1 MPGRALE
8 KKPKI
13 LYIEDNRENRMLVRA
28 VLEAAGYTLVE
39 AEDGLAGLEAA
50 IREEPALILLDIN
63 LPGVDGYEIVAIL
76 KSFPNLAS
84 TPVIAVTAYAMQGDR
99 QRTLVA
105 GCDGY
110 IQKPINVDVFPRQVA
125 EFLGGKRE
133 RVEGREEGVYL
144 RELNQRLVYRLLN
157 QVEELKRLNQHFVRR
172 ASQLADLHHAVQ
184 DITSEPGV
192 AEMLERLLRGLAQA
206 IGTTSLR
213 VELADP
219 PGVRVVVR
227 GEAGDQPRSVLAGAG
242 VEPADE
248 WAEVEWTLPLTV
260 RGRELGVMVARH
272 VMPPGAKADEEQLLK
287 IVADQVAIAVE
298 NARLYERVMRRAAAQ
313 ESLVEAG
320 RLLTGTLQVSEVLQ
334 RLSELV
340 RTRLSADVV
349 RILIAEDTPGNFRLE
364 AQAGTTRT
372 PKQSTQHAADDDE
385 GLVGWIVKHR
395 SALALSDVR
404 SRPGLKYLE
413 WLRSEGFVSFLG
425 LPLFLE
431 NQLVG
436 ILTVW
441 YRESHSFAPDE
452 VALGEALATS
462 ATAAIRNARLY
473 GETQERLRDTETL
486 RAVSQDTSS
495 TLELTEVLR
504 RTTRAM
510 VRALGADTGGAWLQ
524 SPGKDRFVPIV
535 GYHVPKDVLQTFA
548 STEIVMTD
556 LMLDEW
562 RRIEKPIYSS
572 DSETDARFTHPI
584 TRLLP
589 HKSLLVQPMRWKGET
604 IGGFAIAW
612 LKDPHRFT
620 TDELRLAEGIALQ
633 AAVAAE
639 NSRLY
644 EGVKAQM
651 AELKRTQAQL
661 IQSTK
666 LAAIGELAANIAH
679 EINNPLTSVLGFAS
693 YLAERVV
700 PGEQQILAL
709 LADRETLLRFLT
721 SMREELEL
729 IQEEAGRARD
739 IVRDLLHFSRQRE
752 FVPQMTDLNV
762 VLEQTLAMVRRQGA
776 LDAIT
781 LVEEYFPGLT
791 PVEVDVPRIKQVFLN
806 LINNAVYVM
815 KEGGTLTIR
824 SSVAGDTVQIE
835 VIDTGTG
842 IPPEHLDR
850 IFEPF
855 FTTKPDVSGTGL
867 GLSVSLG
874 IVQSHGGTIEVKSEL
889 GRGSTF
895 IVKLPAK
902 PGATVVASDE

>member
-1 MPGRALE
+1 MPGRVLD
-8 KKPKI
+8 KKAKI
-13 LYIEDNRENRMLVRA
+13 LYIEDNRDNRMLVRA

-39 AEDGLAGLEAA
+39 AEDGLAGIEAA

-84 TPVIAVTAYAMQGDR
+84 TPVIAVNAYAMQGDR

-110 IQKPINVDVFPRQVA
+110 IQKPINVDMFPRQVA

-133 RVEGREEGVYL
+133 RVEGCEEGVYL

-184 DITSEPGV
+184 GITSELGV
-192 AEMLERLLRGLAQA
+192 AEMLERLLLAVAQA

-213 VELADP
+213 VELTDP
-219 PGVRVVVR
+219 PGVQVVAR
-227 GEAGDQPRSVLAGAG
+227 GDTGDQPRSVLAGA
-242 VEPADE
+242 
-248 WAEVEWTLPLTV
+248 
-260 RGRELGVMVARH
+260 RLG
-272 VMPPGAKADEEQLLK
+272 
-287 IVADQVAIAVE
+287 
-298 NARLYERVMRRAAAQ
+298 
-313 ESLVEAG
+313 
-320 RLLTGTLQVSEVLQ
+320 
-334 RLSELV
+334 
-340 RTRLSADVV
+340 ADVV
-349 RILIAEDTPGNFRLE
+349 RILIAEDAPGHFRLE

-372 PKQSTQHAADDDE
+372 PKLSAQHAADDDD

-395 SALALSDVR
+395 AALALSDVLP
-404 SRPGLKYLE
+404 RPGVGYRD

-441 YRESHSFAPDE
+441 YREPHTFAPDE

-473 GETQERLRDTETL
+473 EETQERLRHTETL
-486 RAVSQDTSS
+486 LAVSYDTSS
-495 TLELTEVLR
+495 TLELAEVLR
-504 RTTRAM
+504 RTTRAL
-510 VRALGADTGGAWLQ
+510 VRALGADTGGAWLV
-524 SPGKDRFVPIV
+524 SAGKDRFVPIV
-535 GYHVPKDVLQTFA
+535 GYHVPKEALQTFA

-556 LMLDEW
+556 LMVKEW
-562 RRIEKPIYSS
+562 GKYDRAVYSS
-572 DSETDARFTHPI
+572 DSAADARFAHPI

-589 HKSLLVQPMRWKGET
+589 HRSLLIQPMRWKGET

-612 LKDPHRFT
+612 LKDHHRFT
-620 TDELRLAEGIALQ
+620 TDELRLAEVIALQ
-633 AAVAAE
+633 AAMAAE

-644 EGVKAQM
+644 EGVKQQM

-693 YLAERVV
+693 YLAERIP
-700 PGEQQILAL
+700 PGEP
-709 LADRETLLRFLT
+709 
-721 SMREELEL
+721 MREELDL

-752 FVPQMTDLNV
+752 FVPQLTDLNV
-762 VLEQTLAMVRRQGA
+762 VLEQTLTMVRRQ
-776 LDAIT
+776 
-781 LVEEYFPGLT
+781 
-791 PVEVDVPRIKQVFLN
+791 
-806 LINNAVYVM
+806 
-815 KEGGTLTIR
+815 
-824 SSVAGDTVQIE
+824 
-835 VIDTGTG
+835 
-842 IPPEHLDR
+842 
-850 IFEPF
+850 
-855 FTTKPDVSGTGL
+855 VS
-867 GLSVSLG
+867 
-874 IVQSHGGTIEVKSEL
+874 
-889 GRGSTF
+889 
-895 IVKLPAK
+895 PA
-902 PGATVVASDE
+902 

>member
-1 MPGRALE
+1 MPARTLE

-28 VLEAAGYTLVE
+28 VLEASGYTIVE
-39 AEDGLAGLEAA
+39 AEDGLAGIEAA

-76 KSFPNLAS
+76 KSFPNLAA

-110 IQKPINVDVFPRQVA
+110 IQKPINVDAFPGEVA

-172 ASQLADLHHAVQ
+172 ASQLADLHRAVQ
-184 DITSEPGV
+184 DITSELGLAP
-192 AEMLERLLRGLAQA
+192 MLERLLNALAQA

-213 VELADP
+213 VDLSDP
-219 PGVRVVVR
+219 PGVSVVV
-227 GEAGDQPRSVLAGAG
+227 AGATSGQPRSVLSGAG

-248 WAEVEWTLPLTV
+248 WTDVEWRMPLTV
-260 RGRELGVMVARH
+260 RDRQLGVMVARH
-272 VMPPGAKADEEQLLK
+272 VLPPGAKTDEEQLLK

-298 NARLYERVMRRAAAQ
+298 NSRLYEGVMRRAGEQA
-313 ESLVEAG
+313 SLVEAG

-340 RTRLSADVV
+340 RTRLGADVV
-349 RILIAEDTPGNFRLE
+349 RILLRDDAPGQFSLHAQVGSTRAPKKDTHV
-364 AQAGTTRT
+364 A
-372 PKQSTQHAADDDE
+372 SDDDAD
-385 GLVGWIVKHR
+385 LVGWIREHR
-395 SALALSDVR
+395 SALAVSDVLA
-404 SRPGLKYLE
+404 RPGVKHLD

-431 NQLVG
+431 DHLVG
-436 ILTVW
+436 VLAVW
-441 YRESHSFAPDE
+441 YRAPHTFVPDE
-452 VALGEALATS
+452 IALGEALATS

-473 GETQERLRDTETL
+473 EETQERLRHTATL
-486 RAVSQDTSS
+486 LAVSQDASS
-495 TLELTEVLR
+495 TLDLTEVLR
-504 RTTRAM
+504 RCTRAM
-510 VRALGADTGGAWLQ
+510 VRALGADTGGAWL
-524 SPGKDRFVPIV
+524 SSAARDRFLPIV
-535 GYHVPKDVLQTFA
+535 GYRVPKDVLDTFA
-548 STEIVMTD
+548 NAEIVRTD
-556 LMLDEW
+556 PMVHAWGRLQDA
-562 RRIEKPIYSS
+562 IYSD
-572 DSETDARFTHPI
+572 DSQGDPRFVHPV

-604 IGGFAIAW
+604 IGGFAVAW
-612 LKDPHRFT
+612 LRDPHRFT
-620 TDELRLAEGIALQ
+620 TDELKLAEGIALQ

-644 EGVKAQM
+644 EGVKQQM
-651 AELKRTQAQL
+651 AELKQTQAQL

-693 YLAERVV
+693 FLKERIE
-700 PGEQQILAL
+700 PGQP
-709 LADRETLLRFLT
+709 
-721 SMREELEL
+721 MREELDL
-729 IQEEAGRARD
+729 IQEEAERARD

-752 FVPQMTDLNV
+752 FVPQMTDLNP
-762 VLEQTLAMVRRQGA
+762 VLEHTVGMLRRQGA
-776 LDAIT
+776 FDNIT
-781 LVEEYFPGLT
+781 LKEDYGAGLP
-791 PVEVDVPRIKQVFLN
+791 PVEIDVPRIRQVFVN
-806 LINNAVYVM
+806 LVNNAVYVM
-815 KEGGTLTIR
+815 KDGGSLTLR
-824 SSVAGDTVQIE
+824 SSAVGDMVQVE
-835 VIDTGTG
+835 VIDTGCG

-874 IVQSHGGTIEVKSEL
+874 ILQSHGGTIEVKSEA
-889 GRGSTF
+889 GKGSNF
-895 IVKLPAK
+895 IVKLPAR
-902 PGATVVASDE
+902 PGAIVSPPDDE

>member
-1 MPGRALE
+1 MPTRTLD

-28 VLEAAGYTLVE
+28 VLEASGYTIVE
-39 AEDGLAGLEAA
+39 AEDGLAGIEAA

-76 KSFPNLAS
+76 KSFPNLAA

-110 IQKPINVDVFPRQVA
+110 IQKPINVDAFPRQVA

-133 RVEGREEGVYL
+133 RVESREEGVYL

-172 ASQLADLHHAVQ
+172 ASQLADLHRAVQ

-192 AEMLERLLRGLAQA
+192 VPMLERLLRGLAGA
-206 IGTTSLR
+206 IGTTRLR
-213 VELADP
+213 VDLAEP
-219 PGVRVVVR
+219 PGVSVVVE
-227 GEAGDQPRSVLAGAG
+227 GAAGGQPKSVLAGAG

-248 WAEVEWTLPLTV
+248 WTEVDLTLPLTV
-260 RGRELGVMVARH
+260 RERQLGVMVAHH
-272 VMPPGAKADEEQLLK
+272 VLPSGAKADEEQLLK

-298 NARLYERVMRRAAAQ
+298 NARLYEGQMRRAGEQ

-340 RTRLSADVV
+340 RTRLRADVV
-349 RILIAEDTPGNFRLE
+349 RILIHDEAPGEFRVH
-364 AQAGTTRT
+364 AQAGATRSAQERT
-372 PKQSTQHAADDDE
+372 RFSSAADE
-385 GLVGWIVKHR
+385 GLVGWIMQHR
-395 SALALSDVR
+395 TSLALSDVLT
-404 SRPGLKYLE
+404 RPGVTYLD

-436 ILTVW
+436 VLTLW
-441 YRESHSFAPDE
+441 YREPHTFAPDE
-452 VALGEALATS
+452 ISLGEALATS

-473 GETQERLRDTETL
+473 EETQERLRHTENL
-486 RAVSQDTSS
+486 LAVSQEASS
-495 TLELTEVLR
+495 TLDLTEVLR
-504 RTTRAM
+504 RCTRAM
-510 VRALGADTGGAWLQ
+510 VRALGADSGGAWLT
-524 SPGKDRFVPIV
+524 SPSRDRFLPIV
-535 GYHVPKDVLQTFA
+535 GYRVPKEVLETFA

-556 LMLDEW
+556 PMVEAWGRLEET
-562 RRIEKPIYSS
+562 IHSS
-572 DSETDARFTHPI
+572 DSQGDPRFAHPV

-589 HKSLLVQPMRWKGET
+589 HRALLVQPMRWKGET
-604 IGGFAIAW
+604 IGGFAVAW
-612 LKDPHRFT
+612 LKDAHRFT
-620 TDELRLAEGIALQ
+620 TDELRLAEGIAFQ

-644 EGVKAQM
+644 EGVKQQM

-693 YLAERVV
+693 YLAERI
-700 PGEQQILAL
+700 PSGQP
-709 LADRETLLRFLT
+709 
-721 SMREELEL
+721 MREELDL

-752 FVPQMTDLNV
+752 FVPQVTDLNR

-776 LDAIT
+776 FDVIT
-781 LVEEYFPGLT
+781 LNEEYGPDLP
-791 PVEVDVPRIKQVFLN
+791 PVEIDVPRIKQVFLN
-806 LINNAVYVM
+806 LVNNAVYVM
-815 KEGGTLTIR
+815 KDGGSLTLR
-824 SSVAGDTVQIE
+824 SSAAGDMVQVE

-842 IPPEHLDR
+842 IAPEHLDR

-874 IVQSHGGTIEVKSEL
+874 ILQSHSGTIEVKSEP
-889 GRGSTF
+889 GKGSTF

-902 PGATVVASDE
+902 PGATVSTTVDE